1 MRLQDLVK
9 NSSGKQGMASNDSQG
24 ESSAFKLKLGQT
36 DIAQEASS
44 DDDDTSS
51 EEEESESMQKPN
63 VVVNEASDLV
73 NSEDSEPDEAQNES

>member
-36 DIAQEASS
+36 DRAQEASS

-51 EEEESESMQKPN
+51 EEEGESMQKPN

>member
-36 DIAQEASS
+36 DPAHEASEDS
-44 DDDDTSS
+44 DDDTSS
-51 EEEESESMQKPN
+51 EDEGESKPKPN
-63 VVVNEASDLV
+63 VVVNEASDLI
-73 NSEDSEPDEAQNES
+73 NSADS

>member
-36 DIAQEASS
+36 DLAHEASS

-51 EEEESESMQKPN
+51 EEDENESVKKPN
-63 VVVNEASDLV
+63 VVVNEASDLI
-73 NSEDSEPDEAQNES
+73 NSADS